1 LASHLERVYG
11 ISSTDMTAKEE
22 RQLNR
27 LLTALAG
34 ASDELEGL
42 VAALPAVASMVT
54 SDGALVWADGD
65 VRHLFG
71 AIEPISLDRRAG
83 TVDLDDRFGAVAP
96 LLEDGYLIV
105 ARSGPAYDE
114 SELETLIGC
123 GSALDL
129 FLRMWRAR
137 DSERLSAERGHRQA
151 VENVRLLDS
160 LIERQRLFE
169 RLTRI
174 QRSISHRAPLQEVLD
189 AVCYGARE
197 LIGDEVVGVRLIS
210 GDDPEIIEVK
220 ADVGLSDELREKVR
234 RGRSGVG
241 VGGRAFKENR
251 LVIVYE
257 YDRSDNVVIPL
268 KEGGLQSAMAAPVHE
283 HGQPVGSLVVSTY
296 KRGRRYSQV
305 EQEVLLAFAEHVSI
319 ALTDAKTVE
328 ALREAQRVK
337 EMFLAMVSHE
347 LKTPL
352 TAIMGTLRTFQKHD
366 SALRGELR
374 ESMLNSAVDRGEQ
387 LAHLINRLLI
397 GARAELAN
405 IEQDITLQDLIN
417 NSVKGFR
424 DMGILDV
431 EEVPDLTVRTD
442 AGSIQGA
449 LGILLENAIAHSP
462 TGSSIGIRTTVGDAE
477 LSIAVTN
484 EGTLPEELDASALFQ
499 PFQRGADARSSG
511 VGLGLYI
518 ALRLTEASGG
528 TIDVESHDGLV
539 TFGLRVPL
547 KPKSGRPALSN

>member
-1 LASHLERVYG
+1 
-11 ISSTDMTAKEE
+11 MTTAEE
-22 RQLNR
+22 QRQLNR
-27 LLTALAG
+27 LLTALVG
-34 ASDELEGL
+34 ARDEHEGL
-42 VAALPAVASMVT
+42 VAALPAIASMLR
-54 SDGALVWADGD
+54 SDAALVWAGGE
-65 VRHLFG
+65 VRHRFG
-71 AIEPISLDRRAG
+71 DIEAAALDRRAG
-83 TVDLDDRFGAVAP
+83 GVELEGRRGAAAP
-96 LLEDGYLIV
+96 LLDDGYLLV
-105 ARSGPAYDE
+105 ARPGSPYDAGD
-114 SELETLIGC
+114 LETLIGFA
-123 GSALDL
+123 SALDL

-137 DSERLSAERGHRQA
+137 TSERLSTERGHRQA

-189 AVCYGARE
+189 AVCLGARE
-197 LIGDEVVGVRLIS
+197 LIGDEVVGVRLIDP
-210 GDDPEIIEVK
+210 DDPDVIEVK
-220 ADVGLSDELREKVR
+220 ADVGLSDEMREKVR
-234 RGRSGVG
+234 RSPSGVG

-257 YDRSDNVVIPL
+257 YDRSDNVVVPL

-283 HGQPVGSLVVSTY
+283 HGQPVGSLVISTF

-352 TAIMGTLRTFQKHD
+352 TAIMGTLKTFQKHD

-374 ESMLNSAVDRGEQ
+374 DSMLDSAVDRGDQ

-405 IEQDITLQDLIN
+405 IEQDITLQDLVA

-424 DMGILDV
+424 DMGILDIQ
-431 EEVPDLTVRTD
+431 EVPDLTVRTD

-462 TGSSIGIRTTVGDAE
+462 TGSSIVVRTSVTDTE
-477 LSIAVTN
+477 ISIAVIN
-484 EGTLPEELDASALFQ
+484 EGGLPDELDAGALFQ
-499 PFQRGADARSSG
+499 PFQRGAEARSSG

-518 ALRLTEASGG
+518 ALRLAEASGG
-528 TIDVESHDGLV
+528 TIEVASVDNQV
-539 TFGLRVPL
+539 TFDVRVPL
-547 KPKSGRPALSN
+547 KPARDSVS

>member
-1 LASHLERVYG
+1 
-11 ISSTDMTAKEE
+11 MTAKEQ

-34 ASDELEGL
+34 ASEEREGL
-42 VAALPAVASMVT
+42 VAALPAIASMLG
-54 SDGALVWADGD
+54 SDGSLVWAEGE
-65 VRHLFG
+65 VRHKFG
-71 AIEPISLDRRAG
+71 PIEPAPLDNRAG
-83 TVDLDDRFGAVAP
+83 ALEFDGRFGAVAP
-96 LLEDGYLIV
+96 LLDDGYLMV
-105 ARSGPAYDE
+105 ARPGSPYDAGD
-114 SELETLIGC
+114 LETLIGFA
-123 GSALDL
+123 SALDL
-129 FLRMWRAR
+129 FLRMWKAR
-137 DSERLSAERGHRQA
+137 EIERLSAERGHRQA

-197 LIGDEVVGVRLIS
+197 LIGDEVVGVRLIAA
-210 GDDPEIIEVK
+210 DDPDVIEVK
-220 ADVGLSDELREKVR
+220 ADVGLSEELREKVR
-234 RGRSGVG
+234 WARSGVG

-352 TAIMGTLRTFQKHD
+352 TAIMGTLRTFQRHD

-374 ESMLNSAVDRGEQ
+374 ETMLNSAVDRGEQ

-405 IEQDITLQDLIN
+405 IEQDITLRDLVN

-431 EEVPDLTVRTD
+431 GEIPDLTVRTD

-462 TGSSIGIRTTVGDAE
+462 TGSPIKVRATADDYE
-477 LSIAVTN
+477 LSIAVSN
-484 EGTLPEELDASALFQ
+484 EGSLPEELDAGALFQ

-518 ALRLTEASGG
+518 ALRLAEASGG
-528 TIDVESHDGLV
+528 TIQVESLGGHV
-539 TFGLRVPL
+539 TFDLRVPL
-547 KPKSGRPALSN
+547 KLSQPTTKHS

>member
-1 LASHLERVYG
+1 
-11 ISSTDMTAKEE
+11 MTTAQEQ

-27 LLTALAG
+27 LLTALVG
-34 ASDELEGL
+34 ASDEHEGL
-42 VAALPAVASMVT
+42 DAALPAVASMLR
-54 SDGALVWADGD
+54 SDASLLWADGE
-65 VRHLFG
+65 VRHRFG
-71 AIEPISLDRRAG
+71 DIEAIALDRRAG
-83 TVDLDDRFGAVAP
+83 RVELEGRHGAIAP
-96 LLEDGYLIV
+96 LLEDGYLLV
-105 ARSGPAYDE
+105 ARLGSSYDAGD
-114 SELETLIGC
+114 LETLIGFA
-123 GSALDL
+123 SALDL

-137 DSERLSAERGHRQA
+137 ESERLSTERGHRQA

-197 LIGDEVVGVRLIS
+197 LIGDEVVGVRLIDP
-210 GDDPEIIEVK
+210 GDPDVIEVK
-220 ADVGLSDELREKVR
+220 ADVGLSDEMRAKVR
-234 RGRSGVG
+234 RSPSGVG

-257 YDRSDNVVIPL
+257 YDRSDNVVVPL

-283 HGQPVGSLVVSTY
+283 HGQPVGSLVISTF

-352 TAIMGTLRTFQKHD
+352 TAIMGTLKTFRKHD
-366 SALRGELR
+366 TALQGDLR
-374 ESMLNSAVDRGEQ
+374 DSMLNSAIDRADQ

-405 IEQDITLQDLIN
+405 IEQDITLQDLVA

-424 DMGILDV
+424 DMGILDI

-462 TGSSIGIRTTVGDAE
+462 VGSSITVRTQVTDTE
-477 LSIAVTN
+477 ISIAVIN
-484 EGTLPEELDASALFQ
+484 EGSLPDELDAGALFQ
-499 PFQRGADARSSG
+499 PFQRGAEARSSG

-518 ALRLTEASGG
+518 ALRLAEASGG
-528 TIDVESHDGLV
+528 TIEVESVNDRV
-539 TFGLRVPL
+539 TFEVRVPL
-547 KPKSGRPALSN
+547 KLARGPAS

>member
-1 LASHLERVYG
+1 
-11 ISSTDMTAKEE
+11 MTAKEE

-42 VAALPAVASMVT
+42 VAALPAVASMVN

-71 AIEPISLDRRAG
+71 AIEPISLDHRAG
-83 TVDLDDRFGAVAP
+83 AVDLDGRFGAVAP
-96 LLEDGYLIV
+96 LLENGYLMV
-105 ARSGPAYDE
+105 ARSAPAYDAG
-114 SELETLIGC
+114 ELKTLIGFA
-123 GSALDL
+123 SALDL

-197 LIGDEVVGVRLIS
+197 LIGDEVVGVRLIDA
-210 GDDPEIIEVK
+210 DDPDYIEVK
-220 ADVGLSDELREKVR
+220 ADVGLSDDLREQIR
-234 RGRSGVG
+234 RARTGVG

-283 HGQPVGSLVVSTY
+283 HGEPVGSLVVSTY
-296 KRGRRYSQV
+296 KPGRRYSQV

-328 ALREAQRVK
+328 ALREAQRAK
-337 EMFLAMVSHE
+337 EMVLAMVSHE

-366 SALRGELR
+366 AALRGELR
-374 ESMLNSAVDRGEQ
+374 ETMLNSAVGRGEE
-387 LAHLINRLLI
+387 LARIINRLLI
-397 GARAELAN
+397 GARAELAH
-405 IEQDITLQDLIN
+405 IEQDITLQELVN

-431 EEVPDLTVRTD
+431 EETPKLTVRID
-442 AGSIQGA
+442 AGSVQGA

-462 TGSSIGIRTTVGDAE
+462 TGSSIEVRTTVGETE
-477 LSIAVTN
+477 LSIAVSN
-484 EGTLPEELDASALFQ
+484 EGTLPDELDASALFQ

-518 ALRLTEASGG
+518 AMRCAVASGG
-528 TIDVESHDGLV
+528 TIEVESSDGRV
-539 TFGLRVPL
+539 TFDVRVPL
-547 KPKSGRPALSN
+547 KLVPLRESS

>member
-1 LASHLERVYG
+1 MPG
-11 ISSTDMTAKEE
+11 IRSTGMTTAQEQ

-34 ASDELEGL
+34 ASDEYEGL
-42 VAALPAVASMVT
+42 DAALPAVASMLR
-54 SDGALVWADGD
+54 SDAALLWADGE
-65 VRHLFG
+65 VRHRYG
-71 AIEPISLDRRAG
+71 DIEATELDRRAG
-83 TVDLDDRFGAVAP
+83 RLELEGRHGAVAP
-96 LLEDGYLIV
+96 LLEDGYFLI
-105 ARSGPAYDE
+105 ARPGPPYNAGD
-114 SELETLIGC
+114 LETLIGFT
-123 GSALDL
+123 SALDL

-137 DSERLSAERGHRQA
+137 ESERLSTERGHRQA

-197 LIGDEVVGVRLIS
+197 LIGDEVVGVRLIDP
-210 GDDPEIIEVK
+210 DDPEVIEVK
-220 ADVGLSDELREKVR
+220 ADVGLTDEMRTKVR
-234 RGRSGVG
+234 RSPSGVG

-257 YDRSDNVVIPL
+257 YDRSDNVVVSL

-283 HGQPVGSLVVSTY
+283 HGQPVGSLVVSTF

-352 TAIMGTLRTFQKHD
+352 TAIMGTLRAFRKHD

-374 ESMLNSAVDRGEQ
+374 DSMLNSAIDRGEQ

-405 IEQDITLQDLIN
+405 IEQDITLQDLVA

-424 DMGILDV
+424 DMGILDI
-431 EEVPDLTVRTD
+431 EEIPDLTVRTD

-462 TGSSIGIRTTVGDAE
+462 TGSSITIRTTIDDTEIA
-477 LSIAVTN
+477 IAVIN
-484 EGTLPEELDASALFQ
+484 EGTLPDELDAGALFQ
-499 PFQRGADARSSG
+499 PFQRGAEARSSG

-518 ALRLTEASGG
+518 ALRLAEASGG
-528 TIDVESHDGLV
+528 TIQVESRGGRV
-539 TFGLRVPL
+539 TFDVRVPL
-547 KPKSGRPALSN
+547 KLARGPVS

>member
-1 LASHLERVYG
+1 
-11 ISSTDMTAKEE
+11 MTAEE
-22 RQLNR
+22 QRQLNT

-34 ASDELEGL
+34 AGDEHEGL
-42 VAALPAVASMVT
+42 VAALKTVVSVLRA
-54 SDGALVWADGD
+54 DGALVRADGE
-65 VRHLFG
+65 VRHRFG
-71 AIEPISLDRRAG
+71 TIEPISLDRRAG
-83 TVDLDDRFGAVAP
+83 SVQLEGGFGAVAP
-96 LLEDGYLIV
+96 LLDDGYLMV
-105 ARSGPAYDE
+105 ARADSSFDARD
-114 SELETLIGC
+114 LETLIGFA
-123 GSALDL
+123 SALDL

-137 DSERLSAERGHRQA
+137 ESERLSAERGHRQA

-197 LIGDEVVGVRLIS
+197 LIGDEVVGVRLINA
-210 GDDPEIIEVK
+210 DDPDVIEVK

-234 RGRSGVG
+234 WAKSGVG

-257 YDRSDNVVIPL
+257 YDRSDNVVAPL

-374 ESMLNSAVDRGEQ
+374 ETMLSSAVDRGEQ

-417 NSVKGFR
+417 NSVKGFK
-424 DMGILDV
+424 DMGILDI
-431 EEVPDLTVRTD
+431 EAIPELTVRTD

-462 TGSSIGIRTTVGDAE
+462 TGTPIVVRTNVTDSE
-477 LSIAVTN
+477 LSIAVSN
-484 EGTLPEELDASALFQ
+484 EGSLPDELDASALFQ

-528 TIDVESHDGLV
+528 TIEVESLDGRV
-539 TFGLRVPL
+539 TFDVRVPL
-547 KPKSGRPALSN
+547 KLTQDRPSSTG

>member
-1 LASHLERVYG
+1 
-11 ISSTDMTAKEE
+11 M
-22 RQLNR
+22 NR

-34 ASDELEGL
+34 ASDEHEGL
-42 VAALPAVASMVT
+42 VAALPAVASMLR
-54 SDGALVWADGD
+54 SDGALLWADGD
-65 VRHLFG
+65 VRHSFG
-71 AIEPISLDRRAG
+71 EIEAIALDRRAG
-83 TVDLDDRFGAVAP
+83 RVELRNRSGAVAP
-96 LLEDGYLIV
+96 VLEDGYLLV
-105 ARSGPAYDE
+105 ARPGTPYDAGD
-114 SELETLIGC
+114 LETLIGFA
-123 GSALDL
+123 SALDL

-137 DSERLSAERGHRQA
+137 ESERLSTERGHRQA

-197 LIGDEVVGVRLIS
+197 LIGDEVVGVRLIDP
-210 GDDPEIIEVK
+210 DDPDVIEVK
-220 ADVGLSDELREKVR
+220 ADVGLSDEMRAKVR
-234 RGRSGVG
+234 RSPSGVG

-352 TAIMGTLRTFQKHD
+352 TAIMGTLKTFRKHD
-366 SALRGELR
+366 SALRGDLR
-374 ESMLNSAVDRGEQ
+374 DSMLNSAIDRADQ

-405 IEQDITLQDLIN
+405 IEQDISLQDLVA

-424 DMGILDV
+424 DMGILV
-431 EEVPDLTVRTD
+431 IEEVPDLTVRTD

-462 TGSSIGIRTTVGDAE
+462 TGSSITVRTRVTGTE
-477 LSIAVTN
+477 ISIAVIN
-484 EGTLPEELDASALFQ
+484 EGSLPDELDAGALFQ
-499 PFQRGADARSSG
+499 PFQRGAEARSSG

-518 ALRLTEASGG
+518 ALRLAEASGG
-528 TIDVESHDGLV
+528 TIDVASVDNQV
-539 TFGLRVPL
+539 TFGVRVPL
-547 KPKSGRPALSN
+547 KVVSPRGR

>member
-1 LASHLERVYG
+1 MS
-11 ISSTDMTAKEE
+11 AKE
-22 RQLNR
+22 QQHLNR

-34 ASDELEGL
+34 ATGELEGL
-42 VAALPAVASMVT
+42 VAALPAVATMLR
-54 SDGALVWADGD
+54 SDGVLVWAEGEI
-65 VRHLFG
+65 RHSFG
-71 AIEPISLDRRAG
+71 AIEPTSLHRRAG
-83 TVDLDDRFGAVAP
+83 TVELEGRCGAVAP
-96 LLEDGYLIV
+96 LLEDGYILV
-105 ARSGPAYDE
+105 ARPDSPYDE
-114 SELETLIGC
+114 SELETLIGF

-137 DSERLSAERGHRQA
+137 ESERLSAERGHRQA

-197 LIGDEVVGVRLIS
+197 LIGDEVVGVRLINP
-210 GDDPEIIEVK
+210 DDPEIIEVK

-257 YDRSDNVVIPL
+257 YDRSDNVVVPL

-374 ESMLNSAVDRGEQ
+374 ESMLTSAVDRGEQ

-405 IEQDITLQDLIN
+405 IEQDITLQDLVN

-431 EEVPDLTVRTD
+431 EEIPDLTVRTD

-462 TGSSIGIRTTVGDAE
+462 TGSSIGVRTTVGDAE
-477 LSIAVTN
+477 LSIAVSN

-518 ALRLTEASGG
+518 ALRLAEASGG
-528 TIDVESHDGLV
+528 TIDVESRDGLV
-539 TFGLRVPL
+539 TFELRVPL
-547 KPKSGRPALSN
+547 RHSQHDPSS

>member
-1 LASHLERVYG
+1 
-11 ISSTDMTAKEE
+11 MTTTKEQ
-22 RQLNR
+22 RQLNE
-27 LLTALAG
+27 LLAALAG
-34 ASDELEGL
+34 ASDEHEGL
-42 VAALPAVASMVT
+42 IAALPAIASALR
-54 SDGALVWADGD
+54 SEGALVWADGET
-65 VRHLFG
+65 RERFG
-71 AIEPISLDRRAG
+71 EIEPNPAHDRRSG
-83 TVDLDDRFGAVAP
+83 KIELEGRYGALAP
-96 LLEDGYLIV
+96 LLEDGYLLV
-105 ARSGPAYDE
+105 ARSGPHYDTG
-114 SELETLIGC
+114 ELESLVGFA
-123 GSALDL
+123 SALDL

-137 DSERLSAERGHRQA
+137 DSERLSTDRGHRQA

-197 LIGDEVVGVRLIS
+197 LIGDEVVGVRLVDS
-210 GDDPEIIEVK
+210 ENPDIIEVK
-220 ADVGLSDELREKVR
+220 ADVGLTDDLREQVR
-234 RGRSGVG
+234 RSPTGVG

-257 YDRSDNVVIPL
+257 YARSDNVVLPL
-268 KEGGLQSAMAAPVHE
+268 KERGLQSAMAAPVHE
-283 HGQPVGSLVVSTY
+283 HGKPVGSLVVSTY
-296 KRGRRYSQV
+296 KQGRRYSQV

-352 TAIMGTLRTFQKHD
+352 TAIMGTLKTFRKHD

-374 ESMLNSAVDRGEQ
+374 DTMLSSAIDRAEQ

-405 IEQDITLQDLIN
+405 IEQDVTLHDLVS

-424 DMGILDV
+424 DIGILDI

-462 TGSSIGIRTTVGDAE
+462 QGSTITVRTKVEADE
-477 LSIAVTN
+477 LSIAVIN
-484 EGTLPEELDASALFQ
+484 QGSLPDELDASALFQ
-499 PFQRGADARSSG
+499 PFQRGAEARSSG

-518 ALRLTEASGG
+518 ALRLAEASGG
-528 TIDVESHDGLV
+528 TIAVESRDGHV
-539 TFGLRVPL
+539 AFDLRVAV
-547 KPKSGRPALSN
+547 KSVQPPAPH

>member
-1 LASHLERVYG
+1 
-11 ISSTDMTAKEE
+11 MTMREQ
-22 RQLNR
+22 RQLNE
-27 LLTALAG
+27 LLAALAG
-34 ASDELEGL
+34 ASDEREGL
-42 VAALPAVASMVT
+42 VAALPAIAEALASE
-54 SDGALVWADGD
+54 GALVWADGEL
-65 VRHLFG
+65 RHRFG
-71 AIEPISLDRRAG
+71 DIEPSALDRRAG
-83 TVDLDDRFGAVAP
+83 RVELDDRRGAVAP
-96 LLEDGYLIV
+96 VLEDGYLLV
-105 ARSGPAYDE
+105 ARLEVPYEDR
-114 SELETLIGC
+114 ELASLVGFA
-123 GSALDL
+123 SALDL

-137 DSERLSAERGHRQA
+137 ESERLSAERGHRQA

-197 LIGDEVVGVRLIS
+197 LIGDEVVGVRLADP
-210 GDDPEIIEVK
+210 DDPDVIEVK
-220 ADVGLSDELREKVR
+220 AEVGLPPELRDRIR
-234 RGRSGVG
+234 RSPSGVG

-257 YDRSDNVVIPL
+257 YDRGDNVVVPL
-268 KEGGLQSAMAAPVHE
+268 KELGLQSAMAAPVHE
-283 HGQPVGSLVVSTY
+283 HGQPLGSLVVSTY

-319 ALTDAKTVE
+319 ALSDAKTVE

-352 TAIMGTLRTFQKHD
+352 TAIMGTLKTFQKHD

-374 ESMLNSAVDRGEQ
+374 DSMLNSAVDRGEQ

-405 IEQDITLQDLIN
+405 IEQDITLQELVAN
-417 NSVKGFR
+417 AVKGFR
-424 DMGILDV
+424 DMGILDI
-431 EEVPDLTVRTD
+431 EEIPDLRVRTD

-449 LGILLENAIAHSP
+449 LGVLLENAIAHSP
-462 TGSSIGIRTTVGDAE
+462 PQSSITVRTKVEDDVLSVAVVNDGSLPAE
-477 LSIAVTN
+477 LDTN
-484 EGTLPEELDASALFQ
+484 ALFQ
-499 PFQRGADARSSG
+499 PFQRGPEARSSG

-518 ALRLTEASGG
+518 ALRLAEANGG
-528 TIDVESHDGLV
+528 TIEVHSGAGHVAFD
-539 TFGLRVPL
+539 LRVPL
-547 KPKSGRPALSN
+547 KVGPSPGLQA

>member
-1 LASHLERVYG
+1 MS
-11 ISSTDMTAKEE
+11 AKEQQ
-22 RQLNR
+22 QLNR

-42 VAALPAVASMVT
+42 VAALPAVASMLR
-54 SDGALVWADGD
+54 SDGVLVWAEGE
-65 VRHLFG
+65 VRHSFG
-71 AIEPISLDRRAG
+71 AIEPTSLDRRAG
-83 TVDLDDRFGAVAP
+83 TVELEGHCGAVAP
-96 LLEDGYLIV
+96 LLEDGYIMV
-105 ARSGPAYDE
+105 ARPDSPYDE
-114 SELETLIGC
+114 SELETLIGF

-137 DSERLSAERGHRQA
+137 ESERLSAERGHRQA

-197 LIGDEVVGVRLIS
+197 LIGDEVVGVRLINP
-210 GDDPEIIEVK
+210 DEPDIIEVK

-374 ESMLNSAVDRGEQ
+374 ESMLTSAVDRGEQ

-405 IEQDITLQDLIN
+405 IEQDITLQDLVN

-424 DMGILDV
+424 DMGILEV
-431 EEVPDLTVRTD
+431 EEIPDLTVRTD
-442 AGSIQGA
+442 AGSVQGA

-462 TGSSIGIRTTVGDAE
+462 TGSSIGVRTTAGETE
-477 LSIAVTN
+477 LSIAVSN
-484 EGTLPEELDASALFQ
+484 EGALPQELDASALFQ

-518 ALRLTEASGG
+518 ALRLAEASGG
-528 TIDVESHDGLV
+528 TIDVESRDGLV
-539 TFGLRVPL
+539 TFNLRVPL
-547 KPKSGRPALSN
+547 RHSQHDPALGG

>member
-1 LASHLERVYG
+1 
-11 ISSTDMTAKEE
+11 MTAKEE

-42 VAALPAVASMVT
+42 VAALPAVASMVN
-54 SDGALVWADGD
+54 SDGALVLADGD

-71 AIEPISLDRRAG
+71 NIEPISLDRRAG
-83 TVDLDDRFGAVAP
+83 TVDLDGRFGAVAP
-96 LLEDGYLIV
+96 LLEDGYLMV

-114 SELETLIGC
+114 SELETLIGF

-241 VGGRAFKENR
+241 VGGRSFKENR

-462 TGSSIGIRTTVGDAE
+462 TGSSIGVRTTVSDAE

-528 TIDVESHDGLV
+528 TIDVESRDGLV

-547 KPKSGRPALSN
+547 KPKSGRLALSD

>member
-1 LASHLERVYG
+1 
-11 ISSTDMTAKEE
+11 
-22 RQLNR
+22 
-27 LLTALAG
+27 
-34 ASDELEGL
+34 
-42 VAALPAVASMVT
+42 
-54 SDGALVWADGD
+54 
-65 VRHLFG
+65 
-71 AIEPISLDRRAG
+71 
-83 TVDLDDRFGAVAP
+83 VAP
-96 LLEDGYLIV
+96 LLEDGYLMV
-105 ARSGPAYDE
+105 ARAGSPYDAGD
-114 SELETLIGC
+114 LETLVGFA
-123 GSALDL
+123 SALDL

-137 DSERLSAERGHRQA
+137 ESEHLSAERGHRQA

-197 LIGDEVVGVRLIS
+197 LIGDEVVGVRLIDP
-210 GDDPEIIEVK
+210 DDPDIIEVK

-234 RGRSGVG
+234 WTRSGVG

-257 YDRSDNVVIPL
+257 YDRSDNVIVPL

-283 HGQPVGSLVVSTY
+283 HGEPVGSLVVSTY

-366 SALRGELR
+366 SALRGDLR

-397 GARAELAN
+397 GARAELAH
-405 IEQDITLQDLIN
+405 IEQDITFRDLVN

-431 EEVPDLTVRTD
+431 GEIPDLTVRTD

-462 TGSSIGIRTTVGDAE
+462 PGSPIRVRATVDDKE
-477 LSIAVTN
+477 LSIAVSN
-484 EGTLPEELDASALFQ
+484 EGSLPEELDASALFQ

-518 ALRLTEASGG
+518 AIRLAEASGG
-528 TIDVESHDGLV
+528 TIQVESLAGHV
-539 TFGLRVPL
+539 TFDVRVPL
-547 KPKSGRPALSN
+547 KLSTPPPHF

>member
-1 LASHLERVYG
+1 MPG
-11 ISSTDMTAKEE
+11 IRSTGMTTAQEQ

-27 LLTALAG
+27 LLTALVG
-34 ASDELEGL
+34 ASDEHEGL
-42 VAALPAVASMVT
+42 DAALPAVASMLR
-54 SDGALVWADGD
+54 SDASLLWADGE
-65 VRHLFG
+65 VRHRFG
-71 AIEPISLDRRAG
+71 DIEAIALDRRAG
-83 TVDLDDRFGAVAP
+83 RVELEGRHGAVAP
-96 LLEDGYLIV
+96 LLEDGYLLV
-105 ARSGPAYDE
+105 ARLGSSYDAGD
-114 SELETLIGC
+114 LETLIGFA
-123 GSALDL
+123 SALDL

-137 DSERLSAERGHRQA
+137 ESERLSTERGHRQA

-197 LIGDEVVGVRLIS
+197 LIGDEVVGVRLIDP
-210 GDDPEIIEVK
+210 GDPDVIEVK
-220 ADVGLSDELREKVR
+220 ADVGLSDEMRAKVR
-234 RGRSGVG
+234 RSPSGVG

-257 YDRSDNVVIPL
+257 YDRSDNVVVPL

-283 HGQPVGSLVVSTY
+283 HGQPVGSLVISTY

-352 TAIMGTLRTFQKHD
+352 TAIMGTLKTFRKHD
-366 SALRGELR
+366 TALQGDLR
-374 ESMLNSAVDRGEQ
+374 DSMLNSAIDRADQ

-405 IEQDITLQDLIN
+405 IEQDITLQDLVA

-424 DMGILDV
+424 DMGILDI

-462 TGSSIGIRTTVGDAE
+462 VGSSITVRTSVTDTE
-477 LSIAVTN
+477 ISIAVIN
-484 EGTLPEELDASALFQ
+484 EGSLPDELDAGALFQ
-499 PFQRGADARSSG
+499 PFQRGAEARSSG

-518 ALRLTEASGG
+518 ALRLAEASGG
-528 TIDVESHDGLV
+528 TIEVESVNDRV
-539 TFGLRVPL
+539 TFEVRVPL
-547 KPKSGRPALSN
+547 KLARGPAS

>member
-1 LASHLERVYG
+1 
-11 ISSTDMTAKEE
+11 MTAAQEQ

-34 ASDELEGL
+34 ASDEQEGL
-42 VAALPAVASMVT
+42 EAALPALASMLRSEAALLWV
-54 SDGALVWADGD
+54 DGELRHRFGD
-65 VRHLFG
+65 
-71 AIEPISLDRRAG
+71 IEATVLDRRAG
-83 TVDLDDRFGAVAP
+83 RVELDGRRGAVAP
-96 LLEDGYLIV
+96 LLEDGYLLV
-105 ARSGPAYDE
+105 ARSGTPYHGDD
-114 SELETLIGC
+114 LETLIGFA
-123 GSALDL
+123 SALDL

-137 DSERLSAERGHRQA
+137 DSERLSTERGHRQA

-197 LIGDEVVGVRLIS
+197 LIGDEVVGVRLIDP
-210 GDDPEIIEVK
+210 DDPDVLLVK
-220 ADVGLSDELREKVR
+220 ADVGLTDEMREKVR
-234 RGRSGVG
+234 RSPSGVG

-257 YDRSDNVVIPL
+257 YDRSDNVVVPL
-268 KEGGLQSAMAAPVHE
+268 KEEGLQSAMAAPVHE
-283 HGQPVGSLVVSTY
+283 HGQPVGSLVISTF

-352 TAIMGTLRTFQKHD
+352 TAIMGTLKTFHKHD
-366 SALRGELR
+366 SALRGDLR
-374 ESMLNSAVDRGEQ
+374 DSMLNSAIDRGEQ
-387 LAHLINRLLI
+387 LARLINRLLI

-405 IEQDITLQDLIN
+405 IEQDITLHDLVA

-424 DMGILDV
+424 DMGILNI
-431 EEVPDLTVRTD
+431 EEIPDLTVRTD

-462 TGSSIGIRTTVGDAE
+462 TGSSIRIQTMVTDSE
-477 LSIAVTN
+477 MSIAVIN
-484 EGTLPEELDASALFQ
+484 EGSLPDELDAGALFQ
-499 PFQRGADARSSG
+499 PFQRGAEARSSG

-518 ALRLTEASGG
+518 ALRLAEASGG
-528 TIDVESHDGLV
+528 TIKVESVDNHV
-539 TFGLRVPL
+539 TFAVRVPL
-547 KPKSGRPALSN
+547 KLAHHQGS